1 MHFWETM
8 QFGTVNYFALPI
20 TVLLLTGLALLF
32 DFTNGI
38 HDAAN
43 SIATVVSTAR
53 FEPFG
58 SRRLGRLL

>member
-43 SIATVVSTAR
+43 SIATVVSPW
-53 FEPFG
+53 F
-58 SRRLGRLL
+58 